1 MPTELLHWHL
11 ANNCQGRNCY
21 PPLGPVLVRSP
32 SNILDS
38 YLGVIG
44 HHPWDFCRAPQSG
57 GRGVVVGFEGL
68 LRRAIDEKL
77 TLNLSLLS
85 RTEQGSGS
93 SVALHAGSVWAF

>member
-1 MPTELLHWHL
+1 M
-11 ANNCQGRNCY
+11 
-21 PPLGPVLVRSP
+21 
-32 SNILDS
+32 
-38 YLGVIG
+38 
-44 HHPWDFCRAPQSG
+44 
-57 GRGVVVGFEGL
+57 VGFEGL